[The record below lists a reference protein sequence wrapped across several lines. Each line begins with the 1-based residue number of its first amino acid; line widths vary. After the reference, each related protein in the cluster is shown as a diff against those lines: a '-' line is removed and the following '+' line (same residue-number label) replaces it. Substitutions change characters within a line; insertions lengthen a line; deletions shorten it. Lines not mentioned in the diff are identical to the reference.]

1 MVVNAS
7 ISSFSSFFLVGIPG
21 LEVFHCWLSI
31 PVCLLYVLTLMG
43 NGLIVLVIREESS
56 LHQPMFFFLC
66 MLAFDDIAIAST
78 TAPRMLD
85 IFWLDAH
92 VIGFDVCL
100 AQMYL
105 IHTFS
110 IIESAILVAMA
121 FDRYVAICH
130 PLHYAT
136 ILTTPL
142 VIRLGLVS
150 VARGAI
156 MVLPCP
162 LLIKRLK
169 YCTQNVIQHAYCE
182 HMAVVKLACTNT
194 YINRSY
200 GIFVAL
206 SVIIMDIVLIS
217 VSYVKILQAVFRLSS
232 KDARSKALG
241 TCAAH
246 ICTILITYL
255 PSLFSFLTHRIG
267 KRVPPSLHIIFAT
280 IYLLVPPAVN
290 PLVYGVKTKQIR
302 DQVIILFLKKKEN
315 VSKHK

>member
-1 MVVNAS
+1 MVGNAT
-7 ISSFSSFFLVGIPG
+7 IPNFSSFFLVGIPG
-21 LEVFHCWLSI
+21 LEVFHCWFSI
-31 PVCLLYVLTLMG
+31 PVCLLYVMTLMG
-43 NGLIVLVIREESS
+43 NGLIVLVIKEEPS

-66 MLAFDDIAIAST
+66 MLAFNDVAISSAI
-78 TAPRMLD
+78 APRMLG

-92 VIGFDVCL
+92 LIGFEVCL
-100 AQMYL
+100 TQMYL

-110 IIESAILVAMA
+110 IIESALLVVMA

-162 LLIKRLK
+162 LLIKRLM
-169 YCTQNVIQHAYCE
+169 YCTQNVIRHTYCE
-182 HMAVVKLACTNT
+182 HMAVVKLACTDT

-206 SVIIMDIVLIS
+206 SVILLDIGLIS
-217 VSYVKILQAVFRLSS
+217 MSYVKILQAVFRLSS
-232 KDARSKALG
+232 KESRSKALG

-246 ICTILITYL
+246 ICTILFTYI
-255 PSLFSFLTHRIG
+255 PALFSFLTHRIG
-267 KRVPPSLHIIFAT
+267 KRVPPSIHIIFAS

-302 DQVIILFLKKKEN
+302 DQVVMLFLRKKDKD
-315 VSKHK
+315 SKH

>member
-1 MVVNAS
+1 MLGNS
-7 ISSFSSFFLVGIPG
+7 TIPSFSSFFLVGIPG

-31 PVCLLYVLTLMG
+31 PVCFLYALTLIG
-43 NGLIVLVIREESS
+43 NGFIILVIKEESS

-105 IHTFS
+105 VHTFS
-110 IIESAILVAMA
+110 IIESALLVAMA

-130 PLHYAT
+130 PLHYTT

-142 VIRLGLVS
+142 VIKLGVIS

-162 LLIKRLK
+162 LLIKQLR
-169 YCTQNVIQHAYCE
+169 YCTQNVIRHAYCE
-182 HMAVVKLACTNT
+182 HMAVVKLACSDT

-206 SVIIMDIVLIS
+206 SVILLDIGLIS
-217 VSYVKILQAVFRLSS
+217 LSYVKILQAVFRLSS

-246 ICTILITYL
+246 ICTILIIYI

-267 KRVPPSLHIIFAT
+267 KRVPPSVHIIFAT

-302 DQVIILFLKKKEN
+302 ELVVILFFRRKDK
-315 VSKHK
+315 VSKH

>member
-1 MVVNAS
+1 MVGNAT
-7 ISSFSSFFLVGIPG
+7 IPSFSSFFLVGIPG

-31 PVCLLYVLTLMG
+31 PVCFLYALTVIG
-43 NGLIVLVIREESS
+43 NGFIILVIKEESS

-66 MLAFDDIAIAST
+66 MLALDDIAIAST

-105 IHTFS
+105 VHTFS
-110 IIESAILVAMA
+110 IIESALLVAMA

-130 PLHYAT
+130 PLHYTT

-142 VIRLGLVS
+142 VIKLGVIS

-162 LLIKRLK
+162 LLIKWLR
-169 YCTQNVIQHAYCE
+169 YCTQNVIRHAYCE
-182 HMAVVKLACTNT
+182 HMAVVKLACSNT

-206 SVIIMDIVLIS
+206 SVILLDIGLIS

-246 ICTILITYL
+246 ICTILIIYI

-267 KRVPPSLHIIFAT
+267 KRVPPSVHIIFAS

-302 DQVIILFLKKKEN
+302 ERVVILFFRKTDKI
-315 VSKHK
+315 SKH

>member
-1 MVVNAS
+1 MVGNS
-7 ISSFSSFFLVGIPG
+7 TIPSFSSFFLVGIPG

-31 PVCLLYVLTLMG
+31 PVCFLYALTLMG
-43 NGLIVLVIREESS
+43 NDLIILVIKEESS

-100 AQMYL
+100 VQMYL
-105 IHTFS
+105 VHTFS
-110 IIESAILVAMA
+110 IIESALLVAMA

-130 PLHYAT
+130 PLHYTT

-142 VIRLGLVS
+142 VIKLGVIS

-162 LLIKRLK
+162 LLIKRLR
-169 YCTQNVIQHAYCE
+169 YCTQNVIRHAYCE
-182 HMAVVKLACTNT
+182 HMAVVKLACSDT

-206 SVIIMDIVLIS
+206 SVILLDIGLIS
-217 VSYVKILQAVFRLSS
+217 LSYVKILQAVFRLSS

-246 ICTILITYL
+246 ICTILITYI
-255 PSLFSFLTHRIG
+255 PALFSFLTHRIG
-267 KRVPPSLHIIFAT
+267 KRVSPSVHIIFAS

-302 DQVIILFLKKKEN
+302 ELVVILFFRKKDK
-315 VSKHK
+315 VSKH

>member
-1 MVVNAS
+1 MVGNAT
-7 ISSFSSFFLVGIPG
+7 IPNFSSFFLVGIPG
-21 LEVFHCWLSI
+21 LEVFHCWFSI
-31 PVCLLYVLTLMG
+31 PVCLLYAMTLMG
-43 NGLIVLVIREESS
+43 NGLIVLVIKEESS

-66 MLAFDDIAIAST
+66 MLAFNDVAISSA
-78 TAPRMLD
+78 TAPRMLG
-85 IFWLDAH
+85 IFWVDAH
-92 VIGFDVCL
+92 LIGFDVCL
-100 AQMYL
+100 TQLYL

-110 IIESAILVAMA
+110 IIGSALLVAMA

-142 VIRLGLVS
+142 VIRLGVIS

-156 MVLPCP
+156 LILPCL
-162 LLIKRLK
+162 LLIKRLR
-169 YCTQNVIQHAYCE
+169 YCTQNVLRHTYCE
-182 HMAVVKLACTNT
+182 HMAVVKLACTDT

-206 SVIIMDIVLIS
+206 SVILLDIGLIS
-217 VSYVKILQAVFRLSS
+217 MSYVKILQAVFRLSS
-232 KDARSKALG
+232 KEARSKALG

-246 ICTILITYL
+246 ICTILLYYI
-255 PSLFSFLTHRIG
+255 PALFSFLTHRIG
-267 KRVPPSLHIIFAT
+267 KRVPPSIHIIFAS

-302 DQVIILFLKKKEN
+302 DRVVILFLRKKDK
-315 VSKHK
+315 VSKH